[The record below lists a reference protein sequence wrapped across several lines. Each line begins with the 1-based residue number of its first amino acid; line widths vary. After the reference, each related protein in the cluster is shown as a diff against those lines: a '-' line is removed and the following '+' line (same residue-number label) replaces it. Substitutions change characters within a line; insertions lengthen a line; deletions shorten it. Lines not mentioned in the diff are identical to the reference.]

1 MKRSLMYS
9 LPLLTLLL
17 AGCGE
22 YAQSVPYE
30 EGGYQG
36 KTDQRAWD
44 SVEFMKDR
52 WVWKQMTNERA
63 QRQNEF
69 QRTGE
74 GQP

>member
-1 MKRSLMYS
+1 MNTRLMPS
-9 LPLLTLLL
+9 LPLLCLLL

-22 YAQSVPYE
+22 YPQSVAYE

-36 KTDQRAWD
+36 KADQRAWD
-44 SVEFMKDR
+44 SAEFMKDR
-52 WVWKQMTNERA
+52 WVWKQMLNERT
-63 QRQNEF
+63 QRQNEY